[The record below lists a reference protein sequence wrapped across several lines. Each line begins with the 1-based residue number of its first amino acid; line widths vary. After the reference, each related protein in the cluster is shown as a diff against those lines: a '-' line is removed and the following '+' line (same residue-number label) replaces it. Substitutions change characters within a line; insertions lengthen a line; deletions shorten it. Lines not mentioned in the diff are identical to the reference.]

1 MLRELKIENLAIIDE
16 LDLEFGDGLIVLT
29 GETGAGKSIILSG
42 INLLIGEK
50 ASVDM
55 IRDGEDHLLAQGV
68 FEINEEQAEELSARF
83 GIDVEDNE
91 VIVRRYFD
99 RNSRGKVYVNGVR
112 VSLTNL
118 KEIMGTLVDIVGQ
131 HSHQM
136 LLNKNNHVRLLDKF
150 LGEEGKELR
159 GNINRVYLKYKE
171 VSNKI
176 DEIEKNRQEAI
187 EKREFYEFQLNEIN
201 RVAPEVDEDNR
212 LEEEYKKLFNAG
224 KIKDKILDSNIQ
236 LRDGEVN
243 ALHFINNSRRNIE
256 SLCKYGE
263 EFEEILEKLEKVY
276 YELED
281 CIDMLDTADRDI
293 DIDENRLQKVIERL
307 DLINKMKSK
316 YGATIEEIIEFRDS
330 IAEKINLL
338 EENSFEVKK
347 LLKEKKEAEEEY
359 WKLALELRELRLNKA
374 LEIEKLLEQELQ
386 FLKMGDARFHIVVDK
401 NEHMGNNGSD
411 SIEFLISTNIGQGMK
426 PLWKIASGGEVS
438 RIMLA
443 LKVIF
448 SRVDNIPILIFDEID
463 TGVGGETV
471 RKIADKLRE
480 IGDHAQVVSITH
492 SPAIAARAHEQFY
505 IKKET
510 VNNKTSTTVKKLDAK
525 GRVVE
530 IARMLAGE
538 NVTEA
543 VLQHAEE
550 LLNEPSVVAVER
562 ESRKILAV
570 GNGAESSKREWI

>member
-159 GNINRVYLKYKE
+159 NNINRVYLKYKE
-171 VSNKI
+171 ISNKI

-347 LLKEKKEAEEEY
+347 LLKEKKEAEEKY
-359 WKLALELRELRLNKA
+359 WELALELRGLRLKKA

-525 GRVVE
+525 GRVIE

-543 VLQHAEE
+543 VLKHAEE
-550 LLNEPSVVAVER
+550 LLNER
-562 ESRKILAV
+562 
-570 GNGAESSKREWI
+570 

>member
-55 IRDGEDHLLAQGV
+55 IRNGEDHLLAQGV

-118 KEIMGTLVDIVGQ
+118 KEIIGTLVDIVGQ

-359 WKLALELRELRLNKA
+359 WKLALELRELRLKKA

-386 FLKMGDARFHIVVDK
+386 FLKMRDARFHIVVDK

-525 GRVVE
+525 GRVIE

-543 VLQHAEE
+543 VLKHAEE
-550 LLNEPSVVAVER
+550 LLNER
-562 ESRKILAV
+562 
-570 GNGAESSKREWI
+570 

>member
-171 VSNKI
+171 VSNKM

-236 LRDGEVN
+236 LRDGEIN

-307 DLINKMKSK
+307 DLINKMKCK
-316 YGATIEEIIEFRDS
+316 YGATIEEIIEFRDN

-359 WKLALELRELRLNKA
+359 WKLALELRELRLKKA

-525 GRVVE
+525 GRVIE

-550 LLNEPSVVAVER
+550 LLNER
-562 ESRKILAV
+562 
-570 GNGAESSKREWI
+570 

>member
-176 DEIEKNRQEAI
+176 DEMEKNRQEAI

-243 ALHFINNSRRNIE
+243 ALHFINNSRKNIE

-359 WKLALELRELRLNKA
+359 WKLALELRELRLKKA

-543 VLQHAEE
+543 VLKHAEE
-550 LLNEPSVVAVER
+550 LLNER
-562 ESRKILAV
+562 
-570 GNGAESSKREWI
+570 

>member
-176 DEIEKNRQEAI
+176 DEMEKNRQEAI

-243 ALHFINNSRRNIE
+243 ALHFINNSRKNIE

-347 LLKEKKEAEEEY
+347 LLKEQKEAEEEY
-359 WKLALELRELRLNKA
+359 WKLALELRGLRLKKA

-386 FLKMGDARFHIVVDK
+386 FLKMGDTKFHIVVDK

-505 IKKET
+505 IKKEA

-543 VLQHAEE
+543 VLKHAEE
-550 LLNEPSVVAVER
+550 LLNER
-562 ESRKILAV
+562 
-570 GNGAESSKREWI
+570 

>member
-201 RVAPEVDEDNR
+201 RVAPEIDEDNR

-236 LRDGEVN
+236 LRDGEIN

-263 EFEEILEKLEKVY
+263 EFEEILEKLEKIY

-316 YGATIEEIIEFRDS
+316 YGATIEEIIEFRDN

-347 LLKEKKEAEEEY
+347 LLKEKKEAEEKY
-359 WKLALELRELRLNKA
+359 WELALELRELRLKKA

-550 LLNEPSVVAVER
+550 LLNE
-562 ESRKILAV
+562 K
-570 GNGAESSKREWI
+570 

>member
-55 IRDGEDHLLAQGV
+55 IRNGEDHLLAQGV

-359 WKLALELRELRLNKA
+359 WKLALELRELRLKKA

-448 SRVDNIPILIFDEID
+448 SRVDNILILIFDEID

-550 LLNEPSVVAVER
+550 LLNER
-562 ESRKILAV
+562 
-570 GNGAESSKREWI
+570 

>member
-159 GNINRVYLKYKE
+159 GNINRVYLKYIE

-359 WKLALELRELRLNKA
+359 WKLALELRGLRLKKA

-550 LLNEPSVVAVER
+550 LLNER
-562 ESRKILAV
+562 
-570 GNGAESSKREWI
+570 